1 MAAVRGEV
9 RGAALTC
16 VQLARCGPQ
25 EGKKEWTNCVHS
37 PSELKLTE
45 PWPEESVRPRFSVT
59 VPG

>member
-1 MAAVRGEV
+1 M